1 MKNRNYNFKIYKI
14 KDNKNIIKNRY
25 NFNYI
30 ETFLKDKNNIIYNY
44 EFYYNIYYKKF
55 FYYDQKN
62 KKYKPYYN
70 ILKNGSYNKEL
81 LKDLK
86 KNKYRLKLNLFE
98 KMENFIIHNM
108 NNNIIRKYTIIKI
121 DNDLLIIEKKYLT

>member
-25 NFNYI
+25 NYDYI
-30 ETFLKDKNNIIYNY
+30 EKFLKNKKNIIYNY
-44 EFYYNIYYKKF
+44 EFYYNIGYKKF

-108 NNNIIRKYTIIKI
+108 NNNIIKKYTIIKI